1 MRSLLAPF
9 VVLLAVL
16 PDLRAADPTFQ
27 RVWPQWH
34 DADSFQSYYEDYTGK
49 ELVPRHWTVLRS
61 QPAQRGGLYFLT
73 RVENPGGELKG
84 GAFVVRIIAP
94 DSTDTRVYTFPADVP
109 KGSRLFEI
117 GLTGK
122 DWAGP
127 HSLPVAWDVELQ
139 AADGRVLVQRSSF
152 LWTRPDR

>member
-1 MRSLLAPF
+1 M
-9 VVLLAVL
+9 
-16 PDLRAADPTFQ
+16 
-27 RVWPQWH
+27 
-34 DADSFQSYYEDYTGK
+34 
-49 ELVPRHWTVLRS
+49 LRS